1 MWQGSLIT
9 CSVLDYYCGAF
20 PNECPSPPAIDD
32 SRYSCS
38 GLSGF
43 SYVEPELF
51 TVEGDCRVEGHCIS
65 SLSYPEDYGNDEHCT
80 INIGI
85 DSVAYP
91 KDQFDLERYIDT
103 VVINE
108 ESILEIESGQVF
120 ELEAGSVIEWNTD
133 SYR

>member
-65 SLSYPEDYGNDEHCT
+65 SLSYPEYYGNDEHCT

-91 KDQFDLERYIDT
+91 LDT
-103 VVINE
+103 QRNRCV
-108 ESILEIESGQVF
+108 SK
-120 ELEAGSVIEWNTD
+120 GSV
-133 SYR
+133 